1 MTINGPMVVIGMVNG
16 MIGGVILVLP
26 LLALDAGTVS
36 TFIVVFLSGIFSYY
50 SCQLCVRHLGN
61 CPDLDEAILHHFDH
75 SKFMKIFYDIIVFLN
90 LSFLLI
96 LYFDLIVEQWEGMFP
111 YSIANPLS
119 NCVALFAL
127 VFIMKY
133 FDFGASLLAYGIVSI
148 IGYVIF
154 LILLVASAPEGDNH
168 MSKFG

>member
-1 MTINGPMVVIGMVNG
+1 MVVIGMVNG

-96 LYFDLIVEQWEGMFP
+96 LYFDLIV
-111 YSIANPLS
+111 
-119 NCVALFAL
+119 
-127 VFIMKY
+127 
-133 FDFGASLLAYGIVSI
+133 
-148 IGYVIF
+148 
-154 LILLVASAPEGDNH
+154 
-168 MSKFG
+168 